1 MIRGARSPV
10 ESVRSS
16 LRYLFADVIGVD
28 DGEPPFLPQGLPD
41 AAVPAVSDGIH
52 LLMEYQGA
60 SYAQLYVDRIK
71 RFVRRSNVDAGM
83 LSQIAQLL
91 AARMAYEDPIRIAQL
106 RLISLDMG
114 KRPGGRESDDVR
126 KFRLDELIGALPQAV
141 AESLLAAFEQIGWLG
156 RRRVKVRFSVRS
168 RLAIRR
174 LKLMAGLRR
183 WRLQSVRYGEERAWA
198 ERWLHMIARALDK
211 QPAAAPAVIATATM
225 IQGQGDGYRQG
236 LADWHA
242 IIDGLAKP
250 TFDGVLPI
258 SDLASAIAE
267 ARAVALAE
275 PGQGALKR
283 TIAQIRA
290 RALSVPKTN
299 AAE

>member
-1 MIRGARSPV
+1 M

-16 LRYLFADVIGVD
+16 LRYLFADLIGD
-28 DGEPPFLPQGLPD
+28 HDGEPPFLPDGLPE
-41 AAVPAVSDGIH
+41 AAIPAVSEGIH

-71 RFVRRSNVDAGM
+71 RFVRRSNIDAAM
-83 LSQIAQLL
+83 LSEIARLL
-91 AARMAYEDPIRIAQL
+91 AARMAYEDLIRIAQL
-106 RLISLDMG
+106 RLMSLQSG
-114 KRPGGRESDDVR
+114 RRPGGRETDDVR
-126 KFRLDELIGALPQAV
+126 RFRLDELLGALPQAV
-141 AESLLAAFEQIGWLG
+141 ADSMLTGFEQIGWLG
-156 RRRVKVRFSVRS
+156 RRRIKVRFSIRS
-168 RLAIRR
+168 RLAVRR
-174 LKLMAGLRR
+174 LKLIAGLRR

-211 QPAAAPAVIATATM
+211 QPAAAPAVIATAEM
-225 IQGQGDGYRQG
+225 IQGQGDAYRQG

-250 TFDGVLPI
+250 TFDGVLPL
-258 SDLASAIAE
+258 SELAAAIEE

-283 TIAQIRA
+283 TIEQIRA
-290 RALSVPKTN
+290 RAMAAPSSN

>member
-1 MIRGARSPV
+1 MK
-10 ESVRSS
+10 SVRSS
-16 LRYLFADVIGVD
+16 LRYLFADVIGGD

-83 LSQIAQLL
+83 LSEIAQLL

-114 KRPGGRESDDVR
+114 RRPGGRESDDVR
-126 KFRLDELIGALPQAV
+126 RFRLDELIGALPQAV
-141 AESLLAAFEQIGWLG
+141 AESLLAVFEQIGWLG

-290 RALSVPKTN
+290 RALSVPKAN